1 MIFTAFIF
9 ITILLFH
16 YHGNREHDESYVDV
30 VHDHYGNTDYHDN
43 HHNHLNDD
51 KVTEENDD
59 EDNDG
64 NRDDEMSRS
73 RGILY
78 PLEVKDKDIWQRI
91 SDVSNYAISSRLSC
105 TCDRERVYRPY
116 SEDEYSVVSFPYQYM
131 TCLRNSTNR
140 IDCIYW
146 GEPLEFW
153 MRKQIHISFSKHG
166 QTAVSGNSTLHQ

>member
-16 YHGNREHDESYVDV
+16 YHGNHEHDESYVDA

-43 HHNHLNDD
+43 HHNHLND

-59 EDNDG
+59 EDDG

-91 SDVSNYAISSRLSC
+91 SDVSNYAISCS
-105 TCDRERVYRPY
+105 P
-116 SEDEYSVVSFPYQYM
+116 SVVDCHVHVTERGF
-131 TCLRNSTNR
+131 
-140 IDCIYW
+140 ID
-146 GEPLEFW
+146 L
-153 MRKQIHISFSKHG
+153 
-166 QTAVSGNSTLHQ
+166 TARMNIL